1 MHFAPWVN
9 LTARLQRSEVKNEAQ
24 RGNIHNRRLDSSH
37 KQKRASSTC
46 NFIGADMELQSG
58 VLFSPALTQC
68 PHIPL
73 CVCGWPLLT
82 PPKEWPYWLQ
92 RVESR
97 TNHQTQ
103 SDTVLFACC
112 SSSPAVWALMWES
125 YFDDFFFFYHRYN
138 HMEES
143 NTAITSIHS
152 KHIWDAVCRMDSVW
166 RRGYDTSQTDAFNN
180 TLTTG
185 SSSSSSKDTLWE
197 CLTSSITTALLLLLC
212 FILCFLSCTHW
223 STCALV
229 QAYGRPD

>member
-125 YFDDFFFFYHRYN
+125 YFDDFFFFFFTTDTITWKKATQR
-138 HMEES
+138 S
-143 NTAITSIHS
+143 QVFIPNT
-152 KHIWDAVCRMDSVW
+152 
-166 RRGYDTSQTDAFNN
+166 FE
-180 TLTTG
+180 TLCAEWILSG
-185 SSSSSSKDTLWE
+185 GE
-197 CLTSSITTALLLLLC
+197 AMILLKLM
-212 FILCFLSCTHW
+212 LSTI
-223 STCALV
+223 
-229 QAYGRPD
+229 R

>member
-125 YFDDFFFFYHRYN
+125 YFDDFFFFFLPQIQSHGRKQHSDHKYSFQTHLRRCVPNGFCLAERLWYFSNWCFQQYVN
-138 HMEES
+138 H
-143 NTAITSIHS
+143 
-152 KHIWDAVCRMDSVW
+152 W
-166 RRGYDTSQTDAFNN
+166 Q
-180 TLTTG
+180 
-185 SSSSSSKDTLWE
+185 
-197 CLTSSITTALLLLLC
+197 
-212 FILCFLSCTHW
+212 
-223 STCALV
+223 
-229 QAYGRPD
+229 